1 MHEHRLERVLVVD
14 DNFHLRGLMTV
25 KDIIKA
31 TEHPYASKDKHG
43 KLLAGAAVGV
53 GAGTE
58 ERVELLVDAGV
69 DVLVVDTAHGHSQG
83 VLDRV
88 KWVKQHYPQ
97 VQVIGGNIAT
107 AAAALALVENGA
119 DAVKVGIGPGSICTT
134 RVVAGV
140 GVPQIT
146 AVSNVAEALQGSG
159 VPLIADGG
167 IRFSGDVAKAIA
179 AGANYRHD
187 GRHVRRYRRSSGRS
201 HSLPGPLLQELP
213 RYGFSRRHES
223 KVLPTVTSRTTT
235 TGNVDKFVPE
245 GIEGMVPY
253 KGSVR
258 VPSSIRCA
266 AVCVPLWATAAAAR
280 STKCATSACIR

>member
-88 KWVKQHYPQ
+88 SGLSSTILRFRLLAETLLLPLLLWPSLKT
-97 VQVIGGNIAT
+97 VQTLLKSASARVLFVR
-107 AAAALALVENGA
+107 LALL
-119 DAVKVGIGPGSICTT
+119 P
-134 RVVAGV
+134 
-140 GVPQIT
+140 
-146 AVSNVAEALQGSG
+146 VSVFRRLLPSLTL
-159 VPLIADGG
+159 PKL
-167 IRFSGDVAKAIA
+167 FKAP
-179 AGANYRHD
+179 
-187 GRHVRRYRRSSGRS
+187 VF
-201 HSLPGPLLQELP
+201 L
-213 RYGFSRRHES
+213 
-223 KVLPTVTSRTTT
+223 
-235 TGNVDKFVPE
+235 
-245 GIEGMVPY
+245 
-253 KGSVR
+253 
-258 VPSSIRCA
+258 
-266 AVCVPLWATAAAAR
+266 
-280 STKCATSACIR
+280 